1 MILVM
6 TVALLI
12 HFDHRLCCYLYIHCT
27 GLVNSI
33 LLVTTRNVLPD
44 TASLPQFTTPRK
56 QVGASEADSGV
67 TPFTFS
73 GTSSTE
79 SVLPRASG
87 ENTISDDEEKNPV
100 GLPQSESY
108 DEDPGPIVQP
118 STHIY
123 IGPRSLVSYPIVH
136 PIGVTWPSAPFSQH
150 ATQSQ
155 PGSPARK
162 ETFASDQAENGS
174 DDSH

>member
-1 MILVM
+1 MILIT
-6 TVALLI
+6 TVALLT
-12 HFDHRLCCYLYIHCT
+12 HFDYRLCCNIHFT

-73 GTSSTE
+73 DTASTG
-79 SVLPRASG
+79 SVLTRASSN
-87 ENTISDDEEKNPV
+87 NTIPGDEEKNSV
-100 GLPQSESY
+100 NLLQSESY

-123 IGPRSLVSYPIVH
+123 IGPRSMASYPIVH
-136 PIGVTWPSAPFSQH
+136 PIGVGSLPSVPTSQDT
-150 ATQSQ
+150 AQSQ
-155 PGSPARK
+155 TGSPARK
-162 ETFASDQAENGS
+162 ETFASDQAEYGS